1 MANYKKIRDDEIP
14 ISNVVL
20 NEMTQF
26 IAFAKDIANAA
37 WASNIAALKSRRRS
51 FQEDCHAARCH
62 GLLRLVVEH
71 DLPTGLRRHFPHL

>member
-37 WASNIAALKSRRRS
+37 WASNIAALK
-51 FQEDCHAARCH
+51 AAAAAASK
-62 GLLRLVVEH
+62 
-71 DLPTGLRRHFPHL
+71 